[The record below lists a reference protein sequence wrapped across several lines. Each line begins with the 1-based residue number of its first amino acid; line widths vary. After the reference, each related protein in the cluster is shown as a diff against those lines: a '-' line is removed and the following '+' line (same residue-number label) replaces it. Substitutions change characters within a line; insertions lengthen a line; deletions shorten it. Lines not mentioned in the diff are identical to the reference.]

1 VATHFFDAKQ
11 LAAMLT
17 TRGAAPEADLKD
29 LAGDRVHLRGDSR
42 IALDLTFPDQ
52 YRITL
57 PREKFPTAEAARA
70 VLAKVG
76 FDAIEPARLPV
87 ELPEGPDVLIL
98 VGRPRP
104 EVREGVIKTIQG
116 MSPQSVVAPNPAD
129 PAEIYV
135 SIPKSVY
142 AEGLPQALRHL
153 ENIGVEGVAP

>member
-1 VATHFFDAKQ
+1 
-11 LAAMLT
+11 
-17 TRGAAPEADLKD
+17 
-29 LAGDRVHLRGDSR
+29 
-42 IALDLTFPDQ
+42 
-52 YRITL
+52 TL

-153 ENIGVEGVAP
+153 ENIGVEGVAPPPLAFHGHIAAARRDAAIEALDPSIGVQQRTETWERTFAQLGAAKDLDFT